1 MREHFLGALFGLA
14 YGDAIGFPALFHRFK
29 ETPRKR
35 HEFLWRTNA
44 ELDRQNIIRL
54 MLPYTHRL
62 PAEMLEPGPTD
73 DTEFALFTL
82 RALVEAEGEPTQETF
97 LESWKRA
104 VLPIADQVRSGFSE
118 RAAIE
123 NIQRG
128 VLPPLTG
135 DHNPLHYEDSAA
147 IRAVPIGLYCAGDP
161 RKTERIARL
170 EAEITNA
177 EDGVYAAQAVAVA
190 VSLLVSG
197 IPVAEALTQ
206 ARRMFPAGSWIAH
219 MDTQAQACMREA
231 DSPATLALLLTRRV
245 INTVYSFGCVAPETI
260 PAAFALIE
268 YCKGDLH
275 AAVLHAN
282 LIPKAADS
290 LPALVGSLGGAHQGV
305 GAISPIWQA
314 ALRPIRGLCLP
325 FLKGADLQTET
336 LRLWERVQKEA
347 HGEAAR
353 ISE

>member
-1 MREHFLGALFGLA
+1 MREYFLGALFGLA

-62 PAEMLEPGPTD
+62 AAEMLEPGPTD

-82 RALVEAEGEPTQETF
+82 RALANVEGKPTQETF
-97 LESWKRA
+97 LESWKRDI
-104 VLPIADQVRSGFSE
+104 LPIADQVRSGFSE

-128 VLPPLTG
+128 VLPPLSG
-135 DHNPLHYEDSAA
+135 DHNSLHYEDSAA
-147 IRAVPIGLYCAGDP
+147 VRAVPIGLYCAGDP
-161 RKTERIARL
+161 QKAERIARL
-170 EAEITNA
+170 EAEVTNA

-197 IPVAEALTQ
+197 TSVAEALTQ

-219 MDTQAQACMREA
+219 MDTQAQSCMREA

-260 PAAFALIE
+260 PAAFALAE
-268 YCKGDLH
+268 YCKGDLQ

-290 LPALVGSLGGAHQGV
+290 LPALVGALCGAHQGV
-305 GAISPIWQA
+305 TAISPLWLA

-325 FLKGADLQTET
+325 FLKGADLEVET